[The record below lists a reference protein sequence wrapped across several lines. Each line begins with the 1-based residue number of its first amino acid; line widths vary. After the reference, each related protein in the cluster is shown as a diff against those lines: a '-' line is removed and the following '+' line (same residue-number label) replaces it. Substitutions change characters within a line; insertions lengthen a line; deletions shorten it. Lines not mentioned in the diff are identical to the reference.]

1 MKLSVPPLQY
11 ENHDRIYQ
19 VIEGLS
25 GVEHLGRM
33 ALDSYSMCVS
43 FLAV

>member
-11 ENHDRIYQ
+11 EDHDRIYQ
-19 VIEGLS
+19 GVG
-25 GVEHLGRM
+25 GVEHLGCV